1 MHLCVYTCE
10 CVSVYTFECVSVYVY
25 YEEEVLQYTYKEE
38 VLQYIH
44 ICIVCVYV

>member
-10 CVSVYTFECVSVYVY
+10 CVSVYTCECVSMYVY
-25 YEEEVLQYTYKEE
+25 YAEEVLQYTYKEE

>member
-1 MHLCVYTCE
+1 MHLCVYTC
-10 CVSVYTFECVSVYVY
+10 ECVSVYVY